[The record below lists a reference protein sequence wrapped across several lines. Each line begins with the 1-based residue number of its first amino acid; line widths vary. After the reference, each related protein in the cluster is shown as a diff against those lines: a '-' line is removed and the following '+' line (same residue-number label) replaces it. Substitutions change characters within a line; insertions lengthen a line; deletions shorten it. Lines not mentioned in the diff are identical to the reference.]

1 MSLVESLHPHQ
12 AHSENLYTVDSE
24 ELESV
29 LTAFTAGLL
38 LITVSELGDKTF
50 FIAMCL
56 AMRHRRRYVFVGSV
70 VALAAM
76 TILSVCLGGMV
87 SLLPKDVTHYA
98 SIFLFV
104 AFGIKL
110 LYDAHQMPSEC
121 RTHTLAAEDDY
132 AECASDAE
140 RDAIAAVNQAEVKLK
155 KKTPFA
161 ICLEAFVLVFAGEWG
176 DRTQF
181 ATIALAAANNPV
193 GVTLGAILGHTICT
207 AIAVIGG
214 RLIAGRIS
222 ERTITQLG
230 GILFLLFAVVAWFEY
245 PS

>member
-1 MSLVESLHPHQ
+1 M
-12 AHSENLYTVDSE
+12 
-24 ELESV
+24 

-56 AMRHRRRYVFVGSV
+56 AMRHRRRYVFAGTVL
-70 VALAAM
+70 ALAAM
-76 TILSVCLGGMV
+76 TILSVSLGRVV
-87 SLLPKDVTHYA
+87 SLLPKDLTHYA
-98 SIFLFV
+98 AIVLFI

-110 LYDAHQMPSEC
+110 LYDAYQMPPEC
-121 RTHTLAAEDDY
+121 HDHTLAAEDDY
-132 AECASDAE
+132 LECASDAE
-140 RDAIAAVNQAEVKLK
+140 REAIAAVSQAEIKLK

-161 ICLEAFVLVFAGEWG
+161 ICLEAFMLIFVGEWG

-193 GVTLGAILGHTICT
+193 GVTLGAIAGHTICA

-214 RLIAGRIS
+214 KLIAGRIS
-222 ERTITQLG
+222 ERSVTQLG
-230 GILFLLFAVVAWFEY
+230 GILFLLFAVVAWFEGA
-245 PS
+245 

>member
-1 MSLVESLHPHQ
+1 M
-12 AHSENLYTVDSE
+12 
-24 ELESV
+24 

-56 AMRHRRRYVFVGSV
+56 AMRHRRRYVFAGTVL
-70 VALAAM
+70 ALAAM
-76 TILSVCLGGMV
+76 TILSVSLGRV
-87 SLLPKDVTHYA
+87 ISLLPKNVTHYA
-98 SIFLFV
+98 AIVLFI

-110 LYDAHQMPSEC
+110 LYDAHQMPLEC
-121 RTHTLAAEDDY
+121 RDHTLAAEDDY
-132 AECASDAE
+132 VECASDAE
-140 RDAIAAVNQAEVKLK
+140 RDAIAAVSQAEIKLK

-161 ICLEAFVLVFAGEWG
+161 ICLEAFGLIFVGEWG

-193 GVTLGAILGHTICT
+193 GVTLGAIAGHTICA

-214 RLIAGRIS
+214 KLIAGRIS
-222 ERTITQLG
+222 ERSVTQLG
-230 GILFLLFAVVAWFEY
+230 GILFLLFAVIAWFEGA
-245 PS
+245 